1 MKALLIEDDNSIR
14 NVLRMGL
21 TAKSFAID
29 EADNGE
35 MGSYLA
41 RINQY
46 DVIIIDNVL
55 PKKMGR
61 EICTDIRNAQIETPI
76 IMLSGKSEVLTKI
89 DLLNSGA
96 DDYLTKPFS
105 FEELVARINAVTR
118 RPHKMVDAILKIA
131 DVKLNTATQEV
142 SKKNKRVTLTRKEF
156 ALLELFMKHE
166 NKVISRAHIMEHVWN
181 NQTDPFSNT
190 IESHIMNLRKK
201 IGDTKKRLIKNIAG
215 RGYKISSPQQ

>member
-14 NVLRMGL
+14 NVLRIGL
-21 TAKSFAID
+21 GAKSFAVD
-29 EADNGE
+29 EAENGE
-35 MGSYLA
+35 IGSYMA

-46 DVIIIDNVL
+46 DVILLDNVL

-61 EICTDIRNAQIETPI
+61 EICLEIRNARIETPI

-96 DDYLTKPFS
+96 DDYITKPFS
-105 FEELVARINAVTR
+105 FEELLARINAVTR
-118 RPHKMVDAILKIA
+118 RPHKIVDAILKIGE
-131 DVKLNTATQEV
+131 VKLNTETQEV
-142 SKKNKRVTLTRKEF
+142 SFRNKRITLTRKEF
-156 ALLELFMKHE
+156 ALLELLMKHE
-166 NKVISRAHIMEHVWN
+166 NKVLSRSMIMEHVWD

-201 IGDTKKRLIKNIAG
+201 VCDSKKQLIRNIAG
-215 RGYKISSPQQ
+215 RGYKITSPK